1 MYEVIFEERM
11 SSEWWKVLK
20 GEAPGE
26 NYFKKSDILSTDSK
40 FLLLLLSFV
49 VHNMKKF

>member
-1 MYEVIFEERM
+1 MYEVIFEERI
-11 SSEWWKVLK
+11 SSEWWK
-20 GEAPGE
+20 ETPGE